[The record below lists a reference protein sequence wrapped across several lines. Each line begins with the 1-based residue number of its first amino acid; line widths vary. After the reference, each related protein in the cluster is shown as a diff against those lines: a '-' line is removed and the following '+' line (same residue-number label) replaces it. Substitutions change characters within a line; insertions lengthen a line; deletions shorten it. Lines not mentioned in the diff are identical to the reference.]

1 MRILSAAVCTTVAAA
16 LLASCSGGN
25 ISSPSNSV
33 MPGSAG
39 SAEKVMQM
47 LHHGIALAAE
57 AKFLTPGH
65 HGFYGRHAPAS
76 AIKGLYAQQFLCAV
90 GSTPCGGWGYP
101 KNNSA
106 NNPFICTIGPV
117 GAEGVNGFGVDKSG
131 NTIIPDAFSGIYVFS
146 GGLTSTEFCG
156 TQAAL
161 ITDDLGQAADGASP
175 DAMNGNI
182 VVGHS
187 NGDVATCSVS
197 SDSCTLLSPTL
208 SGFVGVAMDSSGNCY
223 AQTSSSGLYYWAGCT
238 GTGTLQSGA
247 SGGSGGLDID
257 NKGNVV
263 SVNQGDP
270 STVTVYHC
278 ASNSCS
284 VVTGPTSLNGSGDAV
299 YCHLG
304 KQNERLACG
313 NASLGQVDVY
323 AYLPTRAPTYM
334 YSFNNG
340 MTPSDDVEAAAYSP
354 SSGKN

>member
-1 MRILSAAVCTTVAAA
+1 
-16 LLASCSGGN
+16 
-25 ISSPSNSV
+25 
-33 MPGSAG
+33 MPGGAG
-39 SAEKVMQM
+39 SASKVSQT
-47 LHHGIALAAE
+47 LHHGIAMAVDK
-57 AKFLTPGH
+57 KFLVPGYR
-65 HGFYGRHAPAS
+65 GFHGRHAPTS
-76 AIKGLYAQQFLCAV
+76 AIKGLYGQQFLCFS
-90 GSTPCGGWGYP
+90 GSSACGGWGYP

-106 NNPFICTIGPV
+106 NGPFICTIGPIA
-117 GAEGVNGFGVDKSG
+117 AEGVNGFGVDKSG
-131 NTIIPDAFSGIYVFS
+131 NTIIPDAFSGIYVFT
-146 GGLTSTEFCG
+146 GGLTQTTYCG

-161 ITDDLGQAADGASP
+161 IPDGFGQAADGASN
-175 DAMNGNI
+175 DAMNGTI

-197 SDSCTLLSPTL
+197 SNSCTLLSPTL

-263 SVNQGDP
+263 STNQGAP

-278 ASNSCS
+278 ASNTCS
-284 VVTGPTSLNGSGDAV
+284 TVSGPTSLNGTGDAV

-304 KQNERLACG
+304 RQNERLACG

-323 AYLPTRAPTYM
+323 TYLPTRAPSYM

-340 MTPSDDVEAAAYSP
+340 MTASDVVEAAAYSP
-354 SSGKN
+354 SSKGN